1 MLTTLDL
8 RNFTVFRDARL
19 EFSPGLN
26 VLVGDNGT
34 GKSHVLQLGF
44 ALLQVAASLDRK
56 RPALDKDEDKDRG
69 RRRLA
74 EALMAAFRPD
84 ALERLVSHGSAAS
97 SVSAGF
103 GQGGILTFSLCA
115 LSGATSRTGAG
126 IGKARADEGHR
137 KAQEAKTAGARS
149 PEDHSPDDVLRLD
162 VQAVEQ
168 KPGPCFL
175 PWPGDMGCAG
185 QISPAAGRAC
195 SPAACARLEAG
206 ASARPNR
213 KGKGRAGTARILAR
227 IEDMLGVSVCGSGDR
242 LCFVSGG
249 RRREASLAAGGH
261 RQLAQLAL
269 LLKTGRLRH
278 HASLFWDDPEAHLN
292 PRLQAGLAELLAELA
307 RNVQII
313 LATHSLFL
321 LRELDILKKQGKL
334 KECAYFNLQA
344 GPEGVEVQQA
354 CKAGWLGD
362 FSSLGCAVAQ
372 AKRYMELIYA
382 EESA

>member
-44 ALLQVAASLDRK
+44 ALLQVAASIDRK
-56 RPALDKDEDKDRG
+56 RPALDKDKDG
-69 RRRLA
+69 VRRRLA
-74 EALMAAFRPD
+74 EALMATFRPD

-115 LSGATSRTGAG
+115 LSGATSRTGSG
-126 IGKARADEGHR
+126 INARPDEGHR
-137 KAQEAKTAGARS
+137 KAQEAKTAGAHS
-149 PEDHSPDDVLRLD
+149 PEDHAPHAPDDVLRLD

-185 QISPAAGRAC
+185 QSSLAAGRAC
-195 SPAACARLEAG
+195 SPAACAGLEAG

-213 KGKGRAGTARILAR
+213 KGKGRTGTARILAR
-227 IEDMLGVSVCGSGDR
+227 IEDMLGASVCGSGNR

-261 RQLAQLAL
+261 RQLAELAL

-278 HASLFWDDPEAHLN
+278 HASLF
-292 PRLQAGLAELLAELA
+292 
-307 RNVQII
+307 
-313 LATHSLFL
+313 
-321 LRELDILKKQGKL
+321 
-334 KECAYFNLQA
+334 
-344 GPEGVEVQQA
+344 
-354 CKAGWLGD
+354 
-362 FSSLGCAVAQ
+362 
-372 AKRYMELIYA
+372 
-382 EESA
+382 

>member
-34 GKSHVLQLGF
+34 GNSHVLQLGF

-195 SPAACARLEAG
+195 SPAACAKIEAG
-206 ASARPNR
+206 ASARTNR

-227 IEDMLGVSVCGSGDR
+227 IEDMLGASVCGSGNR

-261 RQLAQLAL
+261 RQP
-269 LLKTGRLRH
+269 
-278 HASLFWDDPEAHLN
+278 SLP
-292 PRLQAGLAELLAELA
+292 
-307 RNVQII
+307 
-313 LATHSLFL
+313 
-321 LRELDILKKQGKL
+321 
-334 KECAYFNLQA
+334 C
-344 GPEGVEVQQA
+344 
-354 CKAGWLGD
+354 C
-362 FSSLGCAVAQ
+362 
-372 AKRYMELIYA
+372 
-382 EESA
+382 